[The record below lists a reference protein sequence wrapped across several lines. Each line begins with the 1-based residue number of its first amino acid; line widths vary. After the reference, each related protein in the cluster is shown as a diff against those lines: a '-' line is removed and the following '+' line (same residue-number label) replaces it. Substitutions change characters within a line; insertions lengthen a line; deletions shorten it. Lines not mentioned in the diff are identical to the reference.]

1 MKRLICLL
9 VMIGVILGNVQGIA
23 AVGETDPAVPWL
35 DLSLEVDCFMPEML
49 GYDVEV
55 EFEKENVHRRFKL
68 YAINEYQDH
77 VQLRPGTYNVTV
89 TVVGDEIDE
98 YDTTVTPQTF
108 EQKEGESNS
117 FVVKLKCNHEEER
130 AEEKAEEEK
139 KVVEEKE
146 KVEKEKT
153 SSLFRTFLIYGGIFV
168 LLGII
173 YVMIKLKQR

>member
-9 VMIGVILGNVQGIA
+9 AMIGVIMGNVQGSA
-23 AVGETDPAVPWL
+23 AVGKTDPAVPWL
-35 DLSLEVDCFMPEML
+35 DLSIDVDCFIPDLL
-49 GYDVEV
+49 GYDVAV
-55 EFEKENVHRRFKL
+55 EFKNENIYRKFTL
-68 YAINEYQDH
+68 YEINEYQDH
-77 VQLRPGTYNVTV
+77 VQLRPGKYDVTV

-139 KVVEEKE
+139 KVVEEKK

-153 SSLFRTFLIYGGIFV
+153 SSLFRTFLMYGGIFV
-168 LLGII
+168 LLGIV